1 MKKLAEIIEAAA
13 SHPDS
18 TNVFFITTSGG
29 DRLVTW
35 YKREERRYFLTDGDN
50 VAEIKEIVEG
60 CVEQARADLKAAQ
73 PKPTSR
79 KVFVV
84 MGNDYPDAVFSEEA
98 AAEAFCKMRRAV
110 PGSRINWRVY
120 DFELDGKLTRN
131 KQAVLAIIAK
141 KKKKREVKE
150 VVYRSISIFSR
161 ELEFF
166 FQHEGELFYFDTV
179 EECKAKIDELDAKA
193 EAAQ

>member
-1 MKKLAEIIEAAA
+1 MSRQYDAKQAALKAHPNHRNYAISLFLEFLDISHEDFFYSEGMTAEEYIFGNQAEDIADPQLAA
-13 SHPDS
+13 SV
-18 TNVFFITTSGG
+18 NAQ
-29 DRLVTW
+29 
-35 YKREERRYFLTDGDN
+35 
-50 VAEIKEIVEG
+50 AE
-60 CVEQARADLKAAQ
+60 
-73 PKPTSR
+73 PTSR

-98 AAEAFCKMRRAV
+98 VAEAFCKMRRAV